1 MMEQEKIFRFAIM
14 GAGGIAEKFCD
25 AVNQISNMEVVAVA
39 SKSLDRAE
47 QFAKKN
53 HVAQAY
59 DSYEQMLKEADPD
72 GVYIATT
79 PNYHF
84 ELTMLC
90 LDYKKPVLCEKAMLV
105 NAEEAGKVFK
115 RSKELGVFVMEGM
128 WSRFLPH
135 NIIAKKWLEE
145 GKIGNVELAEINIG
159 FPAGNDPKN
168 RFNNPELAGGAATDV
183 TVYCFELMTYF
194 LDRPIRDMHT
204 YMIRSETGVDKTE
217 QISILYDNCIANMH
231 ASIAARLNDDAV
243 FYGTEGKIVIPLVH
257 YGQEC
262 ILYRDQEE
270 PVHFQDQTENGFVF
284 EIQEMVDCVRRGEV
298 QSKTAPH
305 EMTIRCAEMFDQLM
319 GRKE

>member
-1 MMEQEKIFRFAIM
+1 MMEQEKIFRFTIM
-14 GAGGIAEKFCD
+14 GAGRIAEKFCD
-25 AVNQISNMEVVAVA
+25 AVNRISNMEVVAVA

-53 HVAQAY
+53 LVEQAY

-105 NAEEAGKVFK
+105 NAKEAGEVFR

-135 NIIAKKWLEE
+135 NITAKQWLEE

-262 ILYRDQEE
+262 TLYRDQEE

>member
-1 MMEQEKIFRFAIM
+1 
-14 GAGGIAEKFCD
+14 
-25 AVNQISNMEVVAVA
+25 
-39 SKSLDRAE
+39 
-47 QFAKKN
+47 
-53 HVAQAY
+53 VAQAY

-135 NIIAKKWLEE
+135 NIIAKQWLEE